1 MERHQYMQDL
11 FNQGLTDEEIFA
23 KLDEF
28 DNQEEPPKKKKDPVK
43 TETNMGSF
51 LDMVSSSEGG
61 SSESQGTNNWWQPPI
76 VETKDN
82 KDLELKKLKDDLDY
96 AIKYRPGKTYDLS
109 EKESI
114 AQKIVKEEERNFA
127 EDLVNKVGRKVMTG
141 GSITERNNFYES
153 VNNVDSRYFTPEV
166 FKTRQIFNDVVNE
179 EFGMGAESPD
189 GEYIRTERTTSGML
203 SGVFGTPGR
212 NLANK
217 ENVFDIAPVGSD
229 EYKSQMPWNS
239 KSVIFSFDGSK
250 PDDFGGVVLD
260 MEDLKAIHLSNIA
273 DAQYKEDIKNAKSQ
287 KQYTQEIL
295 SNGLF
300 LLTDY
305 QRKYKEIKDE
315 YENPNTSKE
324 RKLELKKSLEEFE
337 FGKDLYGKG
346 GTISEFKK
354 DKKETKE
361 QANLFADIY
370 NWDNITNDDNK
381 VAHNKSVYEQAEKI
395 ASTSTKEELELM
407 LGKSYSRLK
416 AISKDFVAYIDDLKN
431 TPNAEQKL
439 IESRKK
445 DFNDDAGLTAF
456 ALQMNIPQ
464 RALLSIKD
472 PYKSIEWMA
481 KTGSLP
487 KDFDLMPGDHPYS
500 EAWNNALSEFI
511 ALNRAIQINVNPLT
525 TEKDQFWAGAFQ
537 SAANK
542 VGKLGISSGATEDKV
557 AKSFTDAITNADPE
571 YLSPEKTKE
580 RLTSTT
586 RNAIGSGTVDL
597 AAFAAEMWATRKLI
611 PGLNQIK
618 KIPKVIQGL
627 DVAKNSNK
635 WKKAI
640 NFTANLA
647 ANSADEALVFGSS
660 TAIFGGSKKEV
671 EEAALFGAS
680 MGIGNTLVGGIGL
693 TALNKYM
700 SSSPIARKVFKYY
713 TAERLSRT
721 VQGAAAGSIVFNAIN
736 MLGDGAPK
744 KSNGEVD
751 SEKVLESLLEEFAK
765 MVALGAFTGVPKDFK
780 NLTQEIK
787 EDIYTLQG
795 RDALSEEAAK
805 RFNIDHKKIDN
816 NEDNLLDEIENIRI
830 QKTKELSERVNSGE
844 LPAGEAKE
852 KLEEINND
860 ATTLSNRYEINQF
873 KLRYE
878 SEKKN
883 KLVANENEL
892 ATIANK
898 MLSGEKL
905 TPVESEYLANTPL
918 SAVMNSIGAR
928 GKRILKDNN
937 QVKFFE
943 VLQQKET
950 DINTWLDHSQ
960 SYKTQRGSRERQ
972 EAYNNLSE
980 LWDSEY
986 ELERLKAKDAK
997 TKADK
1002 SRIGVLEEQIEDLR
1016 NGERFKELQEII
1028 QLGNVERYNKDIQS
1042 SREVLK
1048 ATEQGE
1054 LIEVESESEFNK
1066 LYEEYSGVAADT
1078 EGFNNFG
1085 FYDRNTKT
1093 FYVNKE
1099 LALKEKR
1106 VTTGKHETFHFV
1118 LRDVLKDENGK
1129 VTKEGKRIID
1139 NMLEELT
1146 PEQRALVSKRV
1157 NESYARDN
1165 KGRFIDSAEYYEEYV
1180 TVLSEMI
1187 ANNQIQFREEIGK
1200 ALNPLTFLFRK
1211 KGFENLEL
1219 GVESGKE
1226 LFNLIKTYSKNEDI
1240 GIEKAKEISKIAEE
1254 TKTSGVVQS
1263 KVYEGVGVKDREVAY
1278 SREKKEKDTVLEAIN
1293 NLIPENIQTQ
1303 ADLFSDARTFTKI
1316 YNAIDQD
1323 GGVINNYIKS
1333 RSSSAAEAEL
1343 AIESVKDRLMNFDPQ
1358 AKRKDGSTIGREGF
1372 GEFIFANT
1380 AFGKLDAKKKLYE
1393 ESQRKA
1399 QETSIDESVKQIAD
1413 VPEAT
1418 TEETTFEK
1426 RKAVI
1431 NPLKFT
1437 GAPEKVT
1444 LSDKPGKGLTF
1455 KNVGKKYAG
1464 EVGEQILG
1472 IPAKKITEASANLGS
1487 VNEARAIQQFFFK
1500 ADNLEKFLKIL
1511 PETNIALP
1519 EAKIGLETLDVS
1531 KQVKG
1536 TGLGIPKRV
1545 LDYFYEDFIDPTG
1558 KLTSPKGRSKG
1569 LTSQVPVKRLKQE
1582 FRGTISNET
1591 VNKLK
1596 RDIGITPRGELNIL
1610 PKGELRSP
1618 IGQLLKGL
1626 AKTYSTLAANTLVRQ
1641 ELQAAGATKQEVADI
1656 ASGKRDV
1663 MLSKE
1668 KRKEVKEDLDFDLIK
1683 ELATARSFK
1692 DALKALEK
1700 KGFKVGSID
1709 EIKDVELTQKEIEE
1723 IIVEAGI
1730 TLDEFK
1736 ITKFTNFGVD
1746 TVYGEFKD
1754 GAFRKFSAKE
1764 KQDKGKE
1771 KLKYKY
1777 YALKN
1782 NQYEKVPIKRN
1793 PKGELIEDIQKAD
1806 EIKKSRP
1813 NDFLPGRSDVYYGVE
1828 DPAYKRALKLASNN
1842 LAKENK
1848 AKKVPANSAGTE
1860 KANEQFK
1867 VNIESLE
1874 EMTIKLADAV
1884 HNKGVSIDA
1893 AIKFITKA
1901 YQATSGL
1908 IKISAPFK
1916 YASKRPKYAGQYG
1929 KKNQNEGELFREEHT
1944 VPASTVGAYLIYAVH
1959 ANAAK
1964 PIMEIVKKNYF
1975 QVLLGKQYDVILD
1988 KAKLDASLPEG
1999 YTIYDDPAIRML
2011 MANVLT
2017 ENIKDLPRMD
2027 FNDQINLETGK
2038 SWAEEIGVVLQDEY
2052 ITRDNLNLQ
2061 NRLLLDVVTGK
2072 GEYTNH
2078 QEYLNKYI
2086 KLEGHKAAEFNNK
2099 NLKGVVSASREKKPS
2114 NKQIITELS
2123 NRDKA
2128 LRNAKNAKAERKGI
2142 TVFDFDDTLA
2152 ESSSLVGVTMPDGEF
2167 FKIDATRFAKEGE
2180 ALLEQGAEFDFS
2192 DFSRV
2197 VDGKPGPLISKLEKA
2212 ISKFGN
2218 KDVYV
2223 LTARPANSAT
2233 AIHEFLKGL
2242 GYELPLENITGLA
2255 NSSPEA
2261 KANWMVEKAA
2271 LGYNDFYFVDD
2282 AYKNVKAVQ
2291 DAMSVL
2297 DVKSKERIVYKD
2309 RFDKLDKEFNDILE
2323 AKTGIGADKEYSD
2336 AKAEVVGV
2344 GKGKFKFFI
2353 PPSADDFVGLLY
2365 STLSKGKLGENQ
2377 MAWYKKNLLDP
2388 YTRAMNNIS
2397 NERMSLAADYKTLK
2411 KQLGI
2416 VPKKLRDKVK
2426 GEGFTKEQA
2435 VRIYIWNKQGF
2446 DVPGLSKTDLAE
2458 MTKYVE
2464 KNSDLQVFADQLIEI
2479 TKGDGY
2485 AYPGETWLAG
2495 SITTDLLNTLQ
2506 VTKRAKHLEEWQ
2518 ANVDVIFSKK
2528 NLNKIE
2534 AAYGTNYRRAMENML
2549 TRMKT
2554 GKNRNFDGDSLTGRF
2569 LDWLNGS
2576 TGAIMFFNTRSAVL
2590 QTISAVNFINWSDNN
2605 IFKASAAFANQP
2617 QYWKDFVKLFNSDF
2631 LRERRDNL
2639 TININESDIA
2649 EMANKGGA
2657 KGAISYILQK
2667 GFLPTQFADSFA
2679 IASGGA
2685 TFYRNRI
2692 KTYLKEGMSQK
2703 EAEEKAFDD
2712 FREATE
2718 ESQQSSRPDR
2728 ISQQQAGPLGRVVLA
2743 FANTPSQ
2750 YARIIK
2756 KASMDLAA
2764 GRGDIKTNLSKIMYY
2779 SVVQGFI
2786 FSALQSALFAADFDD
2801 EEEMDDKIWRM
2812 GNSVVDGILRGIG
2825 VGGAAA
2831 TVVKNATLK
2840 TIEETEKKSP
2850 RYEKIAMEFAK
2861 LSPPVSSKLSKIQ
2874 QAAREIQWNIDEV
2887 KTKGWSLENPA
2898 WLASANV
2905 LSATTN
2911 VPADRVIKKVN
2922 NIDAAINQDIE
2933 MIERM
2938 ALIGG
2943 WQAWEL
2949 GLDKK
2954 EKKEEKPTT
2963 YRRSAERKTIR
2974 RR

>member
-1 MERHQYMQDL
+1 MDRKQYIQSLREQGYTTAQIMQMV
-11 FNQGLTDEEIFA
+11 EEKFPQIEQPSFI
-23 KLDEF
+23 
-28 DNQEEPPKKKKDPVK
+28 QDPVK
-43 TETNMGSF
+43 TETSMGSKEDTVSKSEDGSLVSLTDLNKELEDKKYKDEF
-51 LDMVSSSEGG
+51 GILPEQLKKDSYREIVEKNKAVSYVSLPDIFDEYPGLEKQLESGELTAADLNSMGLKIKPLGNGRATVEVQSAVDKPVEISVKKRAPEKLTWPEKKFGKNPMTNLYGDIVRSAEMGLDQGG
-61 SSESQGTNNWWQPPI
+61 MLDASLELYKQGT
-76 VETKDN
+76 T
-82 KDLELKKLKDDLDY
+82 
-96 AIKYRPGKTYDLS
+96 
-109 EKESI
+109 
-114 AQKIVKEEERNFA
+114 
-127 EDLVNKVGRKVMTG
+127 
-141 GSITERNNFYES
+141 
-153 VNNVDSRYFTPEV
+153 
-166 FKTRQIFNDVVNE
+166 
-179 EFGMGAESPD
+179 
-189 GEYIRTERTTSGML
+189 
-203 SGVFGTPGR
+203 
-212 NLANK
+212 
-217 ENVFDIAPVGSD
+217 
-229 EYKSQMPWNS
+229 
-239 KSVIFSFDGSK
+239 
-250 PDDFGGVVLD
+250 
-260 MEDLKAIHLSNIA
+260 
-273 DAQYKEDIKNAKSQ
+273 
-287 KQYTQEIL
+287 
-295 SNGLF
+295 
-300 LLTDY
+300 
-305 QRKYKEIKDE
+305 
-315 YENPNTSKE
+315 
-324 RKLELKKSLEEFE
+324 
-337 FGKDLYGKG
+337 
-346 GTISEFKK
+346 
-354 DKKETKE
+354 KKETKE
-361 QANLFADIY
+361 WLKKIRSMEETPSTDEMIQFSDDYARMEDSYGSLGAFVRSAWRSPSALLQFATQSMANMAASLQSGEAIAIAGTSAAAGAGTGAAVAGPAGAITGGISMFMGGLSGTMETGFTLSDLLKEEVESRIGTLDKKWDEMTDDERFEAAWPILQDENSKKELRSRAIKRGVTIGAFDAATGMITQGTGTAIRKTAKTANRVAFNATSKAGRVASRTTAKVLPTITEATIETAGGMASEYAGQKAAGQEISVFDILQEGLVGKEFTMAGVARDAVATKGTYKINGQKLKFTKFAEAINSFDDEAFEGASIEVDNDEVVSKIISNRKEDIAI
-370 NWDNITNDDNK
+370 DQNIDSKISDANDRAELIKLERQIKELKSSESETNKNK
-381 VAHNKSVYEQAEKI
+381 VISLKEKV
-395 ASTSTKEELELM
+395 
-407 LGKSYSRLK
+407 K
-416 AISKDFVAYIDDLKN
+416 AISDRYADSDIDVDIEDRKLAVARASRNRVEREFNGYAERVSKASESLGESKPNTVILENDEAVVDYLKSKGLEDLQDEMKLSEQQGLFVPSTNEIIINKN
-431 TPNAEQKL
+431 RSIEEKAVTVASHELLHSLLLNTVKNDPSNAVSL
-439 IESRKK
+439 
-445 DFNDDAGLTAF
+445 G
-456 ALQMNIPQ
+456 
-464 RALLSIKD
+464 RALLSKLNSINIDKIQNSDFKKRMELYADNTLDVQMEEALTLFSDAIATGDIKFEENTFTKIGDNVRRTLQRFGVANIKFNNGRDVYNFIKD
-472 PYKSIEWMA
+472 YSKSIEKGELTKA
-481 KTGSLP
+481 
-487 KDFDLMPGDHPYS
+487 
-500 EAWNNALSEFI
+500 
-511 ALNRAIQINVNPLT
+511 QIKLA
-525 TEKDQFWAGAFQ
+525 EEGAE
-537 SAANK
+537 
-542 VGKLGISSGATEDKV
+542 GKLLKSKQEDITKTDKQKL
-557 AKSFTDAITNADPE
+557 AKS
-571 YLSPEKTKE
+571 E
-580 RLTSTT
+580 R
-586 RNAIGSGTVDL
+586 ATV
-597 AAFAAEMWATRKLI
+597 
-611 PGLNQIK
+611 
-618 KIPKVIQGL
+618 
-627 DVAKNSNK
+627 
-635 WKKAI
+635 
-640 NFTANLA
+640 
-647 ANSADEALVFGSS
+647 
-660 TAIFGGSKKEV
+660 
-671 EEAALFGAS
+671 
-680 MGIGNTLVGGIGL
+680 
-693 TALNKYM
+693 
-700 SSSPIARKVFKYY
+700 
-713 TAERLSRT
+713 
-721 VQGAAAGSIVFNAIN
+721 
-736 MLGDGAPK
+736 
-744 KSNGEVD
+744 
-751 SEKVLESLLEEFAK
+751 
-765 MVALGAFTGVPKDFK
+765 
-780 NLTQEIK
+780 
-787 EDIYTLQG
+787 
-795 RDALSEEAAK
+795 
-805 RFNIDHKKIDN
+805 
-816 NEDNLLDEIENIRI
+816 
-830 QKTKELSERVNSGE
+830 
-844 LPAGEAKE
+844 
-852 KLEEINND
+852 LEEIN
-860 ATTLSNRYEINQF
+860 
-873 KLRYE
+873 K
-878 SEKKN
+878 
-883 KLVANENEL
+883 
-892 ATIANK
+892 
-898 MLSGEKL
+898 
-905 TPVESEYLANTPL
+905 
-918 SAVMNSIGAR
+918 
-928 GKRILKDNN
+928 
-937 QVKFFE
+937 
-943 VLQQKET
+943 
-950 DINTWLDHSQ
+950 
-960 SYKTQRGSRERQ
+960 
-972 EAYNNLSE
+972 
-980 LWDSEY
+980 
-986 ELERLKAKDAK
+986 
-997 TKADK
+997 
-1002 SRIGVLEEQIEDLR
+1002 
-1016 NGERFKELQEII
+1016 
-1028 QLGNVERYNKDIQS
+1028 
-1042 SREVLK
+1042 
-1048 ATEQGE
+1048 
-1054 LIEVESESEFNK
+1054 
-1066 LYEEYSGVAADT
+1066 
-1078 EGFNNFG
+1078 
-1085 FYDRNTKT
+1085 
-1093 FYVNKE
+1093 
-1099 LALKEKR
+1099 
-1106 VTTGKHETFHFV
+1106 
-1118 LRDVLKDENGK
+1118 
-1129 VTKEGKRIID
+1129 
-1139 NMLEELT
+1139 
-1146 PEQRALVSKRV
+1146 
-1157 NESYARDN
+1157 
-1165 KGRFIDSAEYYEEYV
+1165 
-1180 TVLSEMI
+1180 
-1187 ANNQIQFREEIGK
+1187 
-1200 ALNPLTFLFRK
+1200 
-1211 KGFENLEL
+1211 
-1219 GVESGKE
+1219 
-1226 LFNLIKTYSKNEDI
+1226 
-1240 GIEKAKEISKIAEE
+1240 
-1254 TKTSGVVQS
+1254 
-1263 KVYEGVGVKDREVAY
+1263 
-1278 SREKKEKDTVLEAIN
+1278 
-1293 NLIPENIQTQ
+1293 LIPESVQTQ

-1333 RSSSAAEAEL
+1333 RSSSTAEAEL

-1358 AKRKDGSTIGREGF
+1358 AKRKDGSTIGIEGF

-1380 AFGKLDAKKKLYE
+1380 AFGKLDAKKKLYQ

-1413 VPEAT
+1413 VPEAA

-1437 GAPEKVT
+1437 GTPEKIT

-1569 LTSQVPVKRLKQE
+1569 LTSQVPVKRLKPE
-1582 FRGTISNET
+1582 FRGTISNE
-1591 VNKLK
+1591 VIDKLK

-1641 ELQAAGATKQEVADI
+1641 ELQAAGVSKQEVADI
-1656 ASGKRDV
+1656 ASGKRDI
-1663 MLSKE
+1663 MLSKSNINESKNVFMKDDSFIKSSEEFAAQNKSWKAIIKPFGLTLLDSKNEVDVEDFRNWTSDVLTTVLPEEFFTKGTFANAGTSAAKRGFFFINGGDMNSVLSNAKFAPTDEDITATVKRETYNKLEE
-1668 KRKEVKEDLDFDLIK
+1668 KINSKDFRERQDKSINGLKKIFKAFEKLIK
-1683 ELATARSFK
+1683 QDPENIKYIASLLSSTSQSMAHFVRTAAPITFYSK
-1692 DALKALEK
+1692 VTEGTVEEHTLPASIVAKYLLTSVLEGK
-1700 KGFKVGSID
+1700 LDENFENIKKNYQQGLLSKVDDHKLKGFKPNGKPYNYIASTP
-1709 EIKDVELTQKEIEE
+1709 E
-1723 IIVEAGI
+1723 GW
-1730 TLDEFK
+1730 K
-1736 ITKFTNFGVD
+1736 ITDNIFARYFNENVANTNGGIDPNNIVLFNGNTIVQEYGID
-1746 TVYGEFKD
+1746 TKG
-1754 GAFRKFSAKE
+1754 FRT
-1764 KQDKGKE
+1764 
-1771 KLKYKY
+1771 
-1777 YALKN
+1777 N
-1782 NQYEKVPIKRN
+1782 
-1793 PKGELIEDIQKAD
+1793 
-1806 EIKKSRP
+1806 
-1813 NDFLPGRSDVYYGVE
+1813 
-1828 DPAYKRALKLASNN
+1828 
-1842 LAKENK
+1842 
-1848 AKKVPANSAGTE
+1848 
-1860 KANEQFK
+1860 
-1867 VNIESLE
+1867 ESLE
-1874 EMTIKLADAV
+1874 KSKSKALAA
-1884 HNKGVSIDA
+1884 NKVRVM
-1893 AIKFITKA
+1893 
-1901 YQATSGL
+1901 
-1908 IKISAPFK
+1908 
-1916 YASKRPKYAGQYG
+1916 ASKSTSN
-1929 KKNQNEGELFREEHT
+1929 NQ
-1944 VPASTVGAYLIYAVH
+1944 
-1959 ANAAK
+1959 
-1964 PIMEIVKKNYF
+1964 
-1975 QVLLGKQYDVILD
+1975 LL
-1988 KAKLDASLPEG
+1988 
-1999 YTIYDDPAIRML
+1999 
-2011 MANVLT
+2011 N
-2017 ENIKDLPRMD
+2017 DL
-2027 FNDQINLETGK
+2027 K
-2038 SWAEEIGVVLQDEY
+2038 
-2052 ITRDNLNLQ
+2052 
-2061 NRLLLDVVTGK
+2061 
-2072 GEYTNH
+2072 
-2078 QEYLNKYI
+2078 
-2086 KLEGHKAAEFNNK
+2086 
-2099 NLKGVVSASREKKPS
+2099 
-2114 NKQIITELS
+2114 

-2152 ESSSLVGVTMPDGEF
+2152 ESKSLVGVTMPDGEF

-2192 DFSRV
+2192 DFSKV

-2365 STLSKGKLGENQ
+2365 STLGKGKLGENQ

-2397 NERMSLAADYKTLK
+2397 NERMSLAADYKVLK

-2435 VRIYIWNKQGF
+2435 IRIYIWNKQGF
-2446 DVPGLSKTDLAE
+2446 DVPGLSKTDLNE

-2528 NLNKIE
+2528 NLNKLE
-2534 AAYGTNYRRAMENML
+2534 AAYGTNYRKAMENML

-2649 EMANKGGA
+2649 EMANKGGV

-2679 IASGGA
+2679 IASGGS

-2874 QAAREIQWNIDEV
+2874 QAAREIQWNMDEV

-2911 VPADRVIKKVN
+2911 IPADRVIKKVN

-2933 MIERM
+2933 MIERL

-2954 EKKEEKPTT
+2954 EEKEEKPTT
-2963 YRRSAERKTIR
+2963 YRRSTERKTIKR
-2974 RR
+2974 R